1 MMKKILCSGLAVADI
16 LVSPV
21 DAQAFQNDSTSVNP
35 PVVSTGGDALNQ
47 ATVLRRLGVDC
58 ALGCALGEDFWGA
71 FIASCLRKEGLWSPW
86 VKMTCESPTSTS
98 VILIEPDGERHF
110 LATLGATDAYALEPD
125 DLLRQF
131 DIISIGSLWGLK
143 GFTLERIEALGRFA
157 RAAGIR
163 LAADLTQDLKGM
175 GREYLRKALLWID
188 DFFPSYAEGV
198 ALTGE
203 REPRRILDALAA
215 LGPRHIVLK
224 LGADGCMAL
233 VDGTVY
239 TQPSLA
245 NAVVDTTGAGDN
257 FVAAYLACVARDL
270 PTPQALRI
278 ASRASARCISEIGA
292 TTARYTF
299 EDLL

>member
-1 MMKKILCSGLAVADI
+1 MMKKILCTGLAVADI

-21 DAQAFQNDSTSVNP
+21 DAQAFCEDSTSVNS

-47 ATVLRRLGVDC
+47 ATILKRLGIDC

-71 FIASCLRKEGLWSPW
+71 FIASRLREEGLRSPW
-86 VKMTCESPTSTS
+86 VKTTCGSPTSTS
-98 VILIEPDGERHF
+98 VILIEPGGERHF
-110 LATLGATDAYALEPD
+110 LATLGATSTYALEPD
-125 DLLRQF
+125 DLLQQF
-131 DIISIGSLWGLK
+131 DIISIGSLWGLR

-163 LAADLTQDLKGM
+163 LAADLTQDLGGM
-175 GREYLRKALLWID
+175 GQEYLRKALLWID
-188 DFFPSYAEGV
+188 DLFPSYVEGV

-215 LGPRHIVLK
+215 LGPRRIVLK
-224 LGADGCMAL
+224 LGANGCMAL
-233 VDGTVY
+233 IDGAVY
-239 TQPSLA
+239 VQPSLA
-245 NAVVDTTGAGDN
+245 ETVVDTTGAGDN

-270 PTPQALRI
+270 PAPQALRI
-278 ASRASARCISEIGA
+278 ASRASARCIAEIGA

>member
-1 MMKKILCSGLAVADI
+1 MKKILCTGLAVADI

-21 DAQAFQNDSTSVNP
+21 DAQAFCEDSTSVNS

-47 ATVLRRLGVDC
+47 ATILKRLGIDC

-71 FIASCLRKEGLWSPW
+71 FIASRLREEGLRSPW
-86 VKMTCESPTSTS
+86 VKTTCGSPTSTS
-98 VILIEPDGERHF
+98 VILIEPGGERHF
-110 LATLGATDAYALEPD
+110 LATLGATSTYALEPD
-125 DLLRQF
+125 DLLQQF
-131 DIISIGSLWGLK
+131 DIISIGSLWGLR

-163 LAADLTQDLKGM
+163 LAADLTQDLGGM
-175 GREYLRKALLWID
+175 GQEYLRKALLWID
-188 DFFPSYAEGV
+188 DLFPSYVEGV

-215 LGPRHIVLK
+215 LGPRRIVLK
-224 LGADGCMAL
+224 LGANGCMAL
-233 VDGTVY
+233 IDGAVY
-239 TQPSLA
+239 VQPSLA
-245 NAVVDTTGAGDN
+245 ETVVDTTGAGDN

-270 PTPQALRI
+270 PAPQALRI
-278 ASRASARCISEIGA
+278 ASRASARCIAEIGA